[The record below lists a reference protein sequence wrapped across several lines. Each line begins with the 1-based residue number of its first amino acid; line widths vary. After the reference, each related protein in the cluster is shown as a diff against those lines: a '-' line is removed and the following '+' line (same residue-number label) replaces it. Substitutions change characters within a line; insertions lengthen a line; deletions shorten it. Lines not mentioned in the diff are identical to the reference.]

1 MSLAVAWDG
10 LFAQQLQHTLGVDG
24 GLNGLAHH
32 TGGVVEAQIH
42 IPGGLQRAAQLL
54 AKAGGVQAVSAQF
67 HQILATHDVAA
78 GGSNAA
84 AGVLDQAAHC
94 DIRAHLTGLLRLGEL
109 AVAVIHKDDDLRV
122 CGAGGIGNFA
132 DGSQIKGVAL

>member
-1 MSLAVAWDG
+1 MILAVARNG

-24 GLNGLAHH
+24 GLDGLAHH
-32 TGGVVEAQIH
+32 AGGVVEAQIH

-54 AKAGGVQAVSAQF
+54 AKAGGIQAVSTQF
-67 HQILATHDVAA
+67 HQIPASYDVAA
-78 GGSNAA
+78 GGCNAA

-94 DIRAHLTGLLRLGEL
+94 DIRAHLTGLLCLGEL

-122 CGAGGIGNFA
+122 CGAGGIRNFA
-132 DGSQIKGVAL
+132 DSSQIKGVAL